1 MAKFVVLDP
10 IIVFAGATVTQWC
23 SKVTISLEAENVD
36 VTAFGGNG
44 WRQQIGG
51 IKSGNV
57 DFDFHVDFAAGSID
71 QLMFSNLGG
80 TVAVKVRPG
89 GTAAIGPTNPEY
101 QFNVLVT
108 GPYSPVDSAV
118 GDLATTSVSLPVDG
132 VVTRA
137 TA

>member
-10 IIVFAGATVTQWC
+10 IVVFAGATVTQWT

-36 VTAFGGNG
+36 VTAFGTNG
-44 WRQQIGG
+44 WRSQIGG
-51 IKSGNV
+51 IKSGTV

-71 QLMFSNLGG
+71 ELMFDNLGG
-80 TVAVKVRPG
+80 TVAVLVRPG
-89 GTAAIGPTNPEY
+89 GTAAVSATNPEY

-108 GPYSPVDSAV
+108 AYQPVDSSV

>member
-10 IIVFAGATVTQWC
+10 IVVFAGSTVTQWT

-51 IKSGNV
+51 LKSGTV

-71 QLMFSNLGG
+71 ELMFDNLGG
-80 TVAVKVRPG
+80 TVAVTVRPG
-89 GTAAIGPTNPEY
+89 GTAAISDTNPEY

-108 GPYSPVDSAV
+108 AYQPVDSSV